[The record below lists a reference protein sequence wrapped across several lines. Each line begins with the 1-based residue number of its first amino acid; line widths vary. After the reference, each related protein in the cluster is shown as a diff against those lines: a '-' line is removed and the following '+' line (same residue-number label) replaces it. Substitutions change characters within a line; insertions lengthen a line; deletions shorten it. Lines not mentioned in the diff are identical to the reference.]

1 MNVYKRE
8 PLITLDNVTVRVFD
22 KVMFEGT
29 NWEIRDDEH
38 WAVVGP
44 NGSGKSTLMKALCGH
59 VPVIQGHITYHF
71 AQRIERNLTETK
83 NPFSSVQSVE
93 NIAYVAFEAQ
103 SDVLGYEDPYY
114 QARWN
119 SVKGRGTFTVSEYL
133 SEQHIDRRN
142 PYEVVGAMEF
152 ATHRDPAAFATR
164 RERVVPKVGIKA
176 LLDRNLVSISNGERR
191 KVQIARALL
200 KQPQLLILDNPFTGL
215 DQEFRVRLRALIA
228 DLMQDSMR
236 VIVVATDMDDAPAG
250 ITHVLAVEGGAV
262 VTQAAVSD
270 FTTETVRSLPVGQ
283 RTQRLNPLPSV
294 KSVEPNH
301 TAAVIEM
308 RDVTIIY
315 DGVRVLD
322 NVNWTVRQ
330 GEQWALLGHNGA
342 GKTTLLSLIL
352 GDNPQA
358 YANDVAL
365 FGHKR
370 GSGESIWD
378 IKKRIGWVA
387 PELHLYYPR
396 QTSCFDVVSSGFF
409 DAIGRYRRCTDAQ
422 RDAATAWMER
432 LGIAEVAETR
442 FGALSEGE
450 QRLVLLARAL
460 VKEPE
465 LLVLDEPCQGLDAHN
480 RAQVIQTVEDIGR
493 MRDITMIVVT
503 HDVNEL
509 PESITYVMQLSE
521 GKVVIRNQ

>member
-164 RERVVPKVGIKA
+164 LERG
-176 LLDRNLVSISNGERR
+176 VS
-191 KVQIARALL
+191 
-200 KQPQLLILDNPFTGL
+200 
-215 DQEFRVRLRALIA
+215 
-228 DLMQDSMR
+228 
-236 VIVVATDMDDAPAG
+236 
-250 ITHVLAVEGGAV
+250 
-262 VTQAAVSD
+262 
-270 FTTETVRSLPVGQ
+270 
-283 RTQRLNPLPSV
+283 
-294 KSVEPNH
+294 
-301 TAAVIEM
+301 
-308 RDVTIIY
+308 
-315 DGVRVLD
+315 
-322 NVNWTVRQ
+322 
-330 GEQWALLGHNGA
+330 
-342 GKTTLLSLIL
+342 
-352 GDNPQA
+352 
-358 YANDVAL
+358 
-365 FGHKR
+365 
-370 GSGESIWD
+370 
-378 IKKRIGWVA
+378 
-387 PELHLYYPR
+387 
-396 QTSCFDVVSSGFF
+396 
-409 DAIGRYRRCTDAQ
+409 
-422 RDAATAWMER
+422 
-432 LGIAEVAETR
+432 
-442 FGALSEGE
+442 
-450 QRLVLLARAL
+450 
-460 VKEPE
+460 
-465 LLVLDEPCQGLDAHN
+465 
-480 RAQVIQTVEDIGR
+480 
-493 MRDITMIVVT
+493 
-503 HDVNEL
+503 
-509 PESITYVMQLSE
+509 
-521 GKVVIRNQ
+521 

>member
-1 MNVYKRE
+1 MNQHFYIVE
-8 PLITLDNVTVRVFD
+8 PFITLDNVAVRVYE
-22 KVMFEGT
+22 KVMFQGT
-29 NWEIRDDEH
+29 HWEIRGDEH

-59 VPVIQGHITYHF
+59 APVIQGSITYHF
-71 AQRIERNLTETK
+71 AQRIERNLTDMETK
-83 NPFSSVQSVE
+83 NPFPSVKSVE

-103 SDVLGYEDPYY
+103 SSVLGYEDPYY
-114 QARWN
+114 QMRWN

-133 SEQHIDRRN
+133 SEQHIGRSN
-142 PYEVVGAMEF
+142 PFEVVE
-152 ATHRDPAAFATR
+152 THRDPAAFAAR
-164 RERVVPKVGIKA
+164 REVVVAKVGIEA
-176 LLDRNLVSISNGERR
+176 LMDRNLVSISNGERR

-200 KQPQLLILDNPFTGL
+200 QEPRLLVLDNPFTGL
-215 DQEFRVRLRALIA
+215 DQDFRVRLRALIT
-228 DLMQDSMR
+228 DLMQNSMR
-236 VIVVATDMDDAPAG
+236 VIVVATDMDDVPAG
-250 ITHVLAVEGGAV
+250 ITHVLSVEDGAV
-262 VTQAAVSD
+262 VAQGPRGDLTDDRQPTTAVESTVGGQWSAVSGLD
-270 FTTETVRSLPVGQ
+270 G
-283 RTQRLNPLPSV
+283 N
-294 KSVEPNH
+294 
-301 TAAVIEM
+301 AVVEM
-308 RDVTIIY
+308 RDVTITY

-330 GEQWALLGHNGA
+330 GERWALLGHNGA

-358 YANDVAL
+358 YANGVAL
-365 FGHKR
+365 FGQRR

-396 QTSCFDVVSSGFF
+396 QTTCFDVVSSGFF
-409 DAIGRYRRCTDAQ
+409 DAIGRYRRCTSVQ
-422 RDAATAWMER
+422 RDVAKAWMQR
-432 LGIAEVAETR
+432 LGIADYAETR

-460 VKEPE
+460 VKAPE

-493 MRDITMIVVT
+493 MRGITMIYVT
-503 HDVNEL
+503 HDVDEL
-509 PESITYVMQLSE
+509 PGIITHVMRLSE
-521 GKVVIRNQ
+521 GKVVIRDQFLDRF